1 MHDLRFYRSL
11 GPFSAR
17 ALADE
22 LNAEVIGDASR
33 EIISIASAM
42 NCGPSELCFFDGRP
56 SDAHSISSEAGI
68 CLVTEAVGE
77 IISDDITRIVVS
89 DPKAAF
95 TTIASKIVH
104 LRDLLEDNLDLPEA
118 NISNS
123 SYVAQS
129 ATISAGVEIG
139 AHTSIG
145 PNVTIGPGVRIG
157 SGCVIGAG
165 SVIETSLI
173 GNDVT
178 IKANSVLGGSGF
190 GLAPTSDG
198 LRYIPHFGRVIVQDN
213 AGIGSCVCIDRG
225 AFDDTVIGEG
235 AKLDNLVQVGH
246 NVKIGRNAIIAAFG
260 GISGSV
266 QVGDNV
272 MMGGRVGIGDH
283 LKIGDGAR
291 LAADSAVMRDVP
303 SKETWAGTP
312 AKPIK
317 QMMREVAWLTKQA
330 TQRRK

>member
-1 MHDLRFYRSL
+1 
-11 GPFSAR
+11 
-17 ALADE
+17 
-22 LNAEVIGDASR
+22 
-33 EIISIASAM
+33 
-42 NCGPSELCFFDGRP
+42 RP
-56 SDAHSISSEAGI
+56 SDGNSISPEAGI

-77 IISDDITRIVVS
+77 IMSDDITRIVVS
-89 DPKAAF
+89 DPKASF
-95 TTIASKIVH
+95 TALASKIVH
-104 LRDLLEDNLDLPEA
+104 RREPWEESTDLPPTNIA
-118 NISNS
+118 NSAN
-123 SYVAQS
+123 VAPS
-129 ATISAGVEIG
+129 ATVAAGVEVG

-145 PNVTIGPGVRIG
+145 PNVSIGPGVRIG
-157 SGCVIGAG
+157 SGCVIGTG

-198 LRYIPHFGRVIVQDN
+198 LKYIPHFGRVIVQDN

-235 AKLDNLVQVGH
+235 AKIDNLVQIGH

-303 SKETWAGTP
+303 AKETWAGTP

-317 QMMREVAWLTKQA
+317 QMMREVAWLTKHA